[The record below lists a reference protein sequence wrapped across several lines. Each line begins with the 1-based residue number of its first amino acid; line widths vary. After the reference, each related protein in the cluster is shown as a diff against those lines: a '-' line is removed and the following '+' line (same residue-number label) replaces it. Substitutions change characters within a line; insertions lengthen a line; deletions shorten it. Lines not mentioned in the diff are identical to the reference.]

1 MKTIQVNQMC
11 SPRTGNP
18 VPNQFKIHTKKGVYF
33 QSYSTIIAFKPNE
46 GKLKL
51 DKNYWDYSRTTSKYL
66 HKFLRYQMVNFSV
79 SKNDILKAIKD
90 KEIILTNLN

>member
-18 VPNQFKIHTKKGVYF
+18 VANQFKIYTKKGVYF
-33 QSYSTIIAFKPNE
+33 QSYDTLIAYKPNE

-51 DKNYWDYSRTTSKYL
+51 DVNYWDYSRTTLKYL
-66 HKFLRYQMVNFSV
+66 HEFTRYQ
-79 SKNDILKAIKD
+79 SKKDTLKAIED
-90 KEIILTNLN
+90 KQIILTNLN

>member
-1 MKTIQVNQMC
+1 MKAIQVNQMC

-18 VPNQFKIHTKKGVYF
+18 VANQFKIYTKKGVYF
-33 QSYSTIIAFKPNE
+33 QSYETLIAFKPNE

-51 DKNYWDYSRTTSKYL
+51 DENYWDYSRTTSKYL
-66 HKFLRYQMVNFSV
+66 NKFTRYQ
-79 SKNDILKAIKD
+79 SKKDILKAIEN

>member
-18 VPNQFKIHTKKGVYF
+18 VANQFKIYTKKGVYF
-33 QSYSTIIAFKPNE
+33 QSYSTIIAFKPHDFK

-51 DKNYWDYSRTTSKYL
+51 DESYWDYSRTTLKYL
-66 HKFLRYQMVNFSV
+66 YDFININHRHR
-79 SKNDILKAIKD
+79 SKKNILKLIQD
-90 KEIILTNLN
+90 KQIILTNLN

>member
-18 VPNQFKIHTKKGVYF
+18 VANQFLIYTKKGVYF
-33 QSYSTIIAFKPNE
+33 QSYSTLIAFKPNE

-51 DKNYWDYSRTTSKYL
+51 DKNYWDYSRTTLKYL
-66 HKFLRYQMVNFSV
+66 NKFTRYQ
-79 SKNDILKAIKD
+79 SKKDILKAIENKQ
-90 KEIILTNLN
+90 ITLTNLN

>member
-1 MKTIQVNQMC
+1 MKTLKVHSMC

-18 VPNQFKIHTKKGVYF
+18 IANQFEIYTKKGVYF

-51 DKNYWDYSRTTSKYL
+51 DNDYWDYSRTTSKYRNEFTNMNTQET
-66 HKFLRYQMVNFSV
+66 K
-79 SKNDILKAIKD
+79 KAIKD

>member
-18 VPNQFKIHTKKGVYF
+18 VANQFKIYTKKGVYF
-33 QSYSTIIAFKPNE
+33 QSYSTLIAFKPNE

-51 DKNYWDYSRTTSKYL
+51 DKNYWDYSRTTLKYL
-66 HKFLRYQMVNFSV
+66 NKFTRYQ
-79 SKNDILKAIKD
+79 SKKDILKAIENKQ
-90 KEIILTNLN
+90 IILTNLN

>member
-18 VPNQFKIHTKKGVYF
+18 VANQFVIMTKKGIYF
-33 QSYSTIIAFKPNE
+33 QSYETIIAYKPDN
-46 GKLKL
+46 GKIKL
-51 DKNYWDYSRTTSKYL
+51 DSRYWNYSVTTTKYRNMFTGL
-66 HKFLRYQMVNFSV
+66 DTNETK
-79 SKNDILKAIKD
+79 KAIKD

>member
-18 VPNQFKIHTKKGVYF
+18 VANQFKIYTKKGVYF
-33 QSYSTIIAFKPNE
+33 QSYSTLIAFKPNE

-51 DKNYWDYSRTTSKYL
+51 DKNYWDYSRTTLKYL
-66 HKFLRYQMVNFSV
+66 NKFTRYQ
-79 SKNDILKAIKD
+79 SKKDILKAIQD
-90 KEIILTNLN
+90 KQIILTNLN

>member
-18 VPNQFKIHTKKGVYF
+18 IANQFKIYTKKGVYF
-33 QSYSTIIAFKPNE
+33 QSYSTLIAFKPNE

-51 DKNYWDYSRTTSKYL
+51 DKDYWDYSRTTSKYRN
-66 HKFLRYQMVNFSV
+66 KFTGLDT
-79 SKNDILKAIKD
+79 KETKKAIQE
-90 KEIILTNLN
+90 KEITLTNLN

>member
-18 VPNQFKIHTKKGVYF
+18 VPNQFKIYTKKGVYF
-33 QSYSTIIAFKPNE
+33 QSYETLIAFKPNE

-51 DKNYWDYSRTTSKYL
+51 DKNYWDYSRTTLKYL
-66 HKFLRYQMVNFSV
+66 YNFTRYR
-79 SKNDILKAIKD
+79 SKKDTLKAIED
-90 KEIILTNLN
+90 KQIILTNLN

>member
-18 VPNQFKIHTKKGVYF
+18 VANQFVIMTKKGIYF
-33 QSYSTIIAFKPNE
+33 QSYETIIAYKPDN
-46 GKLKL
+46 GKIKL
-51 DKNYWDYSRTTSKYL
+51 DSRYWNYSVTTTKYRNMFTGL
-66 HKFLRYQMVNFSV
+66 DTNETK
-79 SKNDILKAIKD
+79 KAIID

>member
-18 VPNQFKIHTKKGVYF
+18 VPNQFKIYTKKGVYF
-33 QSYSTIIAFKPNE
+33 QSYETLIAFKPNE

-51 DKNYWDYSRTTSKYL
+51 DKNYWDYSRTTLKYL
-66 HKFLRYQMVNFSV
+66 YNFIRYK
-79 SKNDILKAIKD
+79 SKKDTLKAIED
-90 KEIILTNLN
+90 KQIILTNLN